1 MKNFELNFKTLA
13 MAAAS
18 AAVVACSDYSPEEY
32 EGNLTQEEYKTI
44 VEYTKNFEDRYGK
57 IDPDQDWGFEA
68 LAVKDET
75 RSTRAWIFANSNIGN
90 GNSGWVNVIK
100 GNGGVVYGYEN
111 YKIYYNDGTS
121 SEIVVPGFPSKTDG
135 LYYVGSANTACASPY
150 TQEQINA
157 GAVKEGSGNIVGDV
171 TNDEIV
177 FVSRWFREHQNPES
191 MSASEL
197 LANADSKVTL
207 IKAEYAGCQDL
218 KLNTFFVQHIS
229 GDEDRSDVN
238 GSWKSNSPGYGM
250 DQLMAKS
257 NVTDSWGASDGTHI
271 NNFNS
276 GSSVNKIDQNN
287 PNSYDN
293 VYNSRGIQLYVGNEN
308 ETVYDFCYHN
318 SQDDKYYN
326 RYAIMHLVFKI
337 GELTYDG
344 YYLGFDYEKHSNGEW
359 SADGYYNNWIVKIS
373 DALPK
378 ETSDPEP
385 EPDNTTARVFCEDLG
400 NTYDFDFNDLVFD
413 IYYTRASEGNYTAH
427 ISVQAVGGT
436 LPIYIG
442 TDPNYELHKMMG
454 YTDMKPINV
463 GAADG
468 HDGVGA
474 YEFTIS
480 GCATTN
486 PDYITICVQR
496 NDNSATPTILP
507 KTSSTKS
514 LAPQKI
520 CIKNGTGVKWTKESQ
535 QIEWGYTDFAKWVEG
550 NGDFGKDKKG
560 FWEGEIKSDYLYR

>member
-1 MKNFELNFKTLA
+1 MKNFEFNFKTLA

-75 RSTRAWIFANSNIGN
+75 RSTRAWIFTNNNIGN

-111 YKIYYNDGTS
+111 YKIYYNNGTS

-177 FVSRWFREHQNPES
+177 FVSRWFREHQNPEN

-197 LANADSKVTL
+197 LANTDSKVTL
-207 IKAEYAGCQDL
+207 VKAEYAGCRDL

-250 DQLMAKS
+250 DMLMAKS
-257 NVTDSWGASDGTHI
+257 NVTDSWGASDGMHI

-276 GSSVNKIDQNN
+276 GSSINKINQNN
-287 PNSYDN
+287 PDSYDN

-308 ETVYDFCYHN
+308 ETVYDFRYHN
-318 SQDDKYYN
+318 SQDGKYYN

-378 ETSDPEP
+378 DTPDPTP

-413 IYYTRASEGNYTAH
+413 IYYTNASEGNYTAH
-427 ISVQAVGGT
+427 ISVKAVGGT

-463 GAADG
+463 GAAGG

-486 PDYITICVQR
+486 PDDITICVQR

-520 CIKNGTGVKWTKESQ
+520 CIKNGTAVKWTKESQ

-560 FWEGEIKSDYLYR
+560 FWEGEIKSDYLY